1 MVGVGRVT
9 YASRPWGCEGLW
21 VEETH
26 AVTEALV
33 LHSAEALLRP
43 IGPMIWVQQNLCE
56 NMRGGGE
63 DLKVNW
69 SARGGETAGEVEG
82 GGGEERG
89 ELLWV
94 ACNNISFFVTF
105 FIGFCVFKA
114 FNLEEKA
121 AESLSIRLSD

>member
-1 MVGVGRVT
+1 
-9 YASRPWGCEGLW
+9 
-21 VEETH
+21 
-26 AVTEALV
+26 
-33 LHSAEALLRP
+33 
-43 IGPMIWVQQNLCE
+43 
-56 NMRGGGE
+56 MRGGGE

-105 FIGFCVFKA
+105 FMDVIHM
-114 FNLEEKA
+114 
-121 AESLSIRLSD
+121 